1 MVPATRDEKWLAVVL
16 GDVVDSRE
24 HAHRKVVQREVER
37 ALVEINDVVP
47 AVQPLEVTIGDE
59 FQGAYRTLS
68 DAVRVS
74 LLVRLALLPSI
85 DTRFG
90 IGTGEVTVFDASRS
104 PISQDGPAWWAARD
118 AIKRIHWQQQRSGHE
133 RAARTWY
140 TASTA
145 GANEKTGRLR
155 QNQERFVNAH
165 LLCRD
170 TLVPRDDERGASLL
184 RGWLMGRTQAE
195 LASELGI
202 TQPAVSQR
210 LARMGAFALRDAQ
223 ELLREVDE

>member
-1 MVPATRDEKWLAVVL
+1 MPVARDEKWLAVVL

-24 HAHRKVVQREVER
+24 HASRTVVQREVEG
-37 ALVEINDVVP
+37 ALDEINRVVP
-47 AVQPLEVTIGDE
+47 AVQPLEPTIGDE

-68 DAVRVS
+68 DAIRAS

-85 DTRFG
+85 DTRYG
-90 IGTGEVTVFDASRS
+90 IGTGEITVFDASRS
-104 PISQDGPAWWAARD
+104 PISQDGPAWWAARE

-140 TASTA
+140 TASTV
-145 GANEKTGRLR
+145 GANEKTARMR
-155 QNQERFVNAH
+155 QNQERLVNA
-165 LLCRD
+165 LLVCRD
-170 TLVPRDDERGASLL
+170 TLVPRDDERGTSLMQ
-184 RGWLMGRTQAE
+184 GWLTGLTQAE
-195 LASELGI
+195 LASKLGV

-223 ELLREVDE
+223 ELLDEVDE

>member
-1 MVPATRDEKWLAVVL
+1 MTVAREEKWLAVVL
-16 GDVVDSRE
+16 GDVVASKG
-24 HAHRKVVQREVER
+24 HAHRTVVQQDVER
-37 ALVEINDVVP
+37 ALDEINGVVP

-59 FQGAYRTLS
+59 FQGAYRTLF
-68 DAVRVS
+68 DAIRVS

-85 DTRFG
+85 DTRYG
-90 IGTGEVTVFDASRS
+90 IGSGAVTIFDATRS

-140 TASTA
+140 IASTA
-145 GANEKTGRLR
+145 GLDERTSRLG
-155 QNQERFVNAH
+155 QDQERFVNAH
-165 LLCRD
+165 LICRD
-170 TLVPRDDERGASLL
+170 TLVPRDDPRGIALL
-184 RGWLMGRTQAE
+184 RGWLLGYTQAE
-195 LASELGI
+195 LANELSI

-223 ELLREVDE
+223 ELLNEADE